1 MACCSAPFTGFQS
14 ATAHLDKKR
23 SRLLRCRPA
32 TRKKCPLATG
42 LFRCC
47 ITGLAF
53 SQLPRSCH
61 AAREYQGAA
70 PRLPVFNPTAGWGRR
85 YASSD
90 GFPRYCLANLDNS
103 SRARTCMTCQRT
115 ASGDLLSLTPHH
127 TGPRAS

>member
-85 YASSD
+85 YAGSD
-90 GFPRYCLANLDNS
+90 GFPRYCLAKAERS
-103 SRARTCMTCQRT
+103 SLARKAIMCHLT
-115 ASGDLLSLTPHH
+115 ASGVRLSLTAHQTSPFL
-127 TGPRAS
+127 S